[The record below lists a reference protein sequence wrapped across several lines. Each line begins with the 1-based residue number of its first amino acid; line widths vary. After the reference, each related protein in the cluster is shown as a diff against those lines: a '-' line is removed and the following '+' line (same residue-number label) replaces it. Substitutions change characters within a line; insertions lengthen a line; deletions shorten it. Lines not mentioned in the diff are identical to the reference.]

1 MNKLATLCAAAI
13 MLCSAVVAQNL
24 NERVTVHF
32 STPVIVGETKLPAGN
47 CDIQVVRGS
56 SNNTIIVFR
65 SESGVSTAAV
75 ANRVSPSDAD
85 GAASSVGL
93 SRHGNDL
100 HLYRVTL
107 SDQIAYELNPVE

>member
-13 MLCSAVVAQNL
+13 IFCSAVVAQNL

-32 STPVIVGETKLPAGN
+32 STPVIVGETKIPAGN

-65 SESGVSTAAV
+65 AENGVTTAAV
-75 ANRVSPSDAD
+75 ANRVSPGDTD
-85 GAASSVGL
+85 TFSSVGL

-107 SDQIAYELNPVE
+107 SDRIAYELNPVE

>member
-1 MNKLATLCAAAI
+1 MKKLATLCAAAI
-13 MLCSAVVAQNL
+13 ILCSAVVAQNL

-56 SNNTIIVFR
+56 SNNTILVFR
-65 SESGVSTAAV
+65 SESGITTAAV
-75 ANRVSPSDAD
+75 GNRVSPSDAD
-85 GAASSVGL
+85 TVSSVGL

>member
-1 MNKLATLCAAAI
+1 MNKLATFCAAAI
-13 MLCSAVVAQNL
+13 ILCSAAVAQNL

-32 STPVIVGETKLPAGN
+32 STPVIVGDTKLPAGA

-65 SESGVSTAAV
+65 SESGVTTAAV
-75 ANRVSPSDAD
+75 ANRVSPSDLD
-85 GAASSVGL
+85 GTGSSVGL
-93 SRHGNDL
+93 NRHGNDL

-107 SDQIAYELNPVE
+107 AEHVAYELNPVE

>member
-1 MNKLATLCAAAI
+1 MKRLTAICAAAFA
-13 MLCSAVVAQNL
+13 LCSAVVAQNL

-75 ANRVSPSDAD
+75 ANRISPSDTDAV
-85 GAASSVGL
+85 SSVGL
-93 SRHGNDL
+93 SRRGNDL

-107 SDQIAYELNPVE
+107 SDQIAYELNPIE

>member
-13 MLCSAVVAQNL
+13 IFCSAVVAQNL
-24 NERVTVHF
+24 NERVTVRF
-32 STPVIVGETKLPAGN
+32 TTPVIVGETKLPAGA

-65 SESGVSTAAV
+65 SESGVTTAAV
-75 ANRVSPSDAD
+75 ASRVSPIDSADAI
-85 GAASSVGL
+85 SSVGL

-107 SDQIAYELNPVE
+107 SDRVAYELNPVE

>member
-1 MNKLATLCAAAI
+1 MKKLTVICAAAFA
-13 MLCSAVVAQNL
+13 LCSAVVAQNL

-32 STPVIVGETKLPAGN
+32 STPVIVGQTKLPAGS

-65 SESGVSTAAV
+65 AENGVSAAAV
-75 ANRVSPSDAD
+75 AARVSPSDTD
-85 GAASSVGL
+85 GASSVAL

-107 SDQIAYELNPVE
+107 SEQVAYELNPVE

>member
-1 MNKLATLCAAAI
+1 MKKLATLCAAAI
-13 MLCSAVVAQNL
+13 VLCSAVVAQNL

-65 SESGVSTAAV
+65 SQNGVTAAAV
-75 ANRVSPSDAD
+75 ANRVSPSDTDAV
-85 GAASSVGL
+85 SSVGL

-107 SDQIAYELNPVE
+107 ADQIAYEFNPVE